1 MTGEW
6 APADTA
12 VRGRIESEL
21 GTSLFV
27 EAGAG
32 AGKTTALV
40 SRIVALVASGRA
52 KIEEVAAITF
62 TEAAAAELRERV
74 REGLEQRTAGGG
86 SGGEAERCRAALE
99 GLEAAS
105 VQTLHSFAGA
115 LLRERPLEA
124 GLPPGFEVSDP
135 IASDL
140 AFDEAWQGWL
150 DTALDSTEAA
160 GPMRQ
165 AIRLGLRPDDLHKIA
180 KTFHENYDRL
190 DRPFPAPVYPEPRTA
205 GELTGARHEIGAL
218 LKLSVLGEDDPLYQ
232 HGSQVA
238 GLADGLADER
248 DGGVVWSRLSRFG
261 QLSCG
266 RGRQSDWRSGGDG
279 ENGCKSLKALLR
291 GLEDTRAEELG
302 AARAAALL
310 ALAEQVRRFV
320 IDYAERRRREGRAEF
335 HDLLVWARD
344 LLRDHAESR
353 RHFQRRFSHILI
365 DEFQDTDPIQAEIA
379 FLLAGDP
386 DGEPPG
392 DTEPGDWRDVAVVPG
407 KLFVVGDPKQSI
419 YRFRRADI
427 AALGEVRE
435 RFGADRRVAL
445 TQNFR
450 SQEPVIRWANHVFRQ
465 YMTGDAQAAYEDLD
479 ARWTPPEADPPLGV
493 HHFGTALGNADA
505 VREAEASALA
515 CLIAEIE
522 RSWRV
527 RDREADKDG
536 AVLRPARLRD
546 LCILMPA
553 RTNLRSIEY
562 ALDDARIAYRIESQT
577 MVLNTQDVR
586 EVLNCLRAID
596 SPADQVAIA
605 AALRSTIFGCSDVE
619 LLRFADAGGRFNYF
633 SPGDAAGPVA
643 DALAMLLDYHRK
655 RTWTRPDDLIESLV
669 RERQVVEAAFGR
681 PRPRERWRRLR
692 WIADQARAYVE
703 SSGSSLRGFLDW
715 IERQAEEGAGAV
727 EVPVPEADEDAVRIM
742 TVHAS
747 KGLEFPIVVLVGL
760 GAARAGRAG
769 NVIFPR
775 GGGPPDVR
783 LGTGGA
789 FRTSGWAAAE
799 ETEKEADSAEG
810 VRLAYV
816 AATRAEDHLVVSLF
830 RPERGAPPA
839 ARIEE
844 LCAGD
849 ESLWREID
857 LDALP
862 GARPSAPYAAP
873 LDMPA
878 LDRDQWIEE
887 RSELVTAASATDAV
901 AATTLAQQAKEERD
915 EEHAPYR
922 RGRGGT
928 NLGRAVHGVLQ
939 SIDLATGD
947 GIEAVSRAQAA
958 AEGIADRWREV
969 ASLAQAAVGSDL
981 VKRAVASGKYY
992 RELYV
997 STPAEGR
1004 LLEGFVDLLFEEDGE
1019 LVVVDY
1025 KTDVLEA
1032 EEEPPERYR
1041 LQGGAYALA
1050 ARTATGRPIKEVS
1063 LLFLRPERAATF
1075 TDVDALC
1082 AEAQAALAAG

>member
-6 APADTA
+6 KPADQTA
-12 VRGRIESEL
+12 RDRIESEL

-40 SRIVALVASGRA
+40 SRVVALIASGRA

-74 REGLEQRTAGGG
+74 REGLEQRVAVGASG
-86 SGGEAERCRAALE
+86 SEADRSRTALE
-99 GLEAAS
+99 NLESAS

-124 GLPPGFEVSDP
+124 GLPPGFEVADP

-150 DTALDSTEAA
+150 DTALDSAEAA
-160 GPMRQ
+160 GSMRQ
-165 AIRLGLRPDDLHKIA
+165 AIRLGLRPDNLHEMAKI
-180 KTFHENYDRL
+180 FHDNYDRL
-190 DRPFPAPVYPEPRTA
+190 NNPFPAPAYPEPRTA
-205 GELTGARHEIGAL
+205 GELAGARHEISRL
-218 LKLSVLGEDDPLYQ
+218 LKLSILGEDDPLFQ

-238 GLADGLADER
+238 DLADRLAGEGDA
-248 DGGVVWSRLSRFG
+248 GAAWARLSRFG
-261 QLSCG
+261 KLSHG
-266 RGRQSDWRSGGDG
+266 RGKQSDWRSGGDG
-279 ENGCKSLKALLR
+279 VNGCKALKGILQE
-291 GLEDTRAEELG
+291 LESTRAEELG
-302 AARAAALL
+302 AAKAAVLL
-310 ALAEQVRRFV
+310 VLAEQVRRFV
-320 IDYAERRRREGRAEF
+320 IDYAEQRRREGRAEF

-344 LLRDHAESR
+344 LLRDDIDSR

-386 DGEPPG
+386 DDHSADGQAA
-392 DTEPGDWRDVAVVPG
+392 DWTSLAVVPG

-427 AALGEVRE
+427 AALDEVRE
-435 RFGADRRVAL
+435 RFGTDRVSL

-450 SQEPVIRWANHVFRQ
+450 SQEPVIRWANHVFAR
-465 YMTGDAQAAYEDLD
+465 YMTGEAQAAYEDLD

-493 HHFGTALGNADA
+493 HRVGGALGDA
-505 VREAEASALA
+505 EAARQAEASALA
-515 CLIAEIE
+515 RLIAEIE
-522 RSWRV
+522 QSWQV
-527 RDREADKDG
+527 RDKEADKNG
-536 AVLRPARLRD
+536 RLLRPARLRD
-546 LCILMPA
+546 VCILIPA
-553 RTNLRSIEY
+553 RTNLRAIEY
-562 ALDDARIAYRIESQT
+562 ALEDARIAYRIESQT
-577 MVLNTQDVR
+577 LVLATQDVR
-586 EVLNCLRAID
+586 EILNCLRAID
-596 SPADQVAIA
+596 SPADQVAIV

-619 LLRFADAGGRFNYF
+619 LLEFADAGGRFNYF
-633 SPGDAAGPVA
+633 SPGDGGGPVRE
-643 DALAMLLDYHRK
+643 ALDMLLDYHRK
-655 RTWTRPDDLIESLV
+655 RTWTRPDALIESLV
-669 RERQVVEAAFGR
+669 RDRQVVEAAFGR

-692 WIADQARAYVE
+692 WIADQARAFVE

-747 KGLEFPIVVLVGL
+747 KGLEFPIVVLAGL
-760 GAARAGRAG
+760 GTDRRGRVG
-769 NVIFPR
+769 NVVFR
-775 GGGPPDVR
+775 RDGGPPE
-783 LGTGGA
+783 LSFGTGNA
-789 FRTSGWAAAE
+789 FHTPGWDTAKESEQAADA
-799 ETEKEADSAEG
+799 AEG
-810 VRLAYV
+810 VRLSYV
-816 AATRAEDHLVVSLF
+816 AATRAEDHLVLSLF
-830 RPERGAPPA
+830 RREAGSSPA

-844 LCAGD
+844 LCAGND
-849 ESLWREID
+849 WLWREID
-857 LDALP
+857 VAALP
-862 GARPSAPYAAP
+862 DAVATEPDTAPRDLTPPDRERWRKERAA
-873 LDMPA
+873 
-878 LDRDQWIEE
+878 
-887 RSELVTAASATDAV
+887 LVRTASAVDAV

-915 EEHAPYR
+915 EENAPYR

-939 SIDLATGD
+939 SIDLATGAD
-947 GIEAVSRAQAA
+947 IEAVSRAQAA

-969 ASLAQAAVGSDL
+969 ASLAEAAVESPL
-981 VKRAVASGKYY
+981 VRRAVASGKYY

-997 STPAEGR
+997 SAPAEGR

-1025 KTDVLEA
+1025 KTDALEA
-1032 EEEPPERYR
+1032 DEDPPERYR

-1050 ARTATGRPIKEVS
+1050 AGIAAGRPIKEVS
-1063 LLFLRPERAATF
+1063 LLFLRPARAETF
-1075 TDVDALC
+1075 TDIEALA
-1082 AEAQAALAAG
+1082 AEAQAALAAS